1 MHCTGMQVSAPQ
13 PAYMRRFFR
22 AFMLDIGRSQF
33 EAATW
38 TAVALVAIWASF
50 IGAGLQA
57 LDRRSGC
64 AGDYTG
70 SRERTAARRT
80 PLLTVIAQ
88 NIHQVR
94 DLHAA
99 YMGWLAWGAVRWRP
113 QRPPQVDTSGSA
125 LLAQNFE
132 RE

>member
-1 MHCTGMQVSAPQ
+1 
-13 PAYMRRFFR
+13 MRRFFR

-57 LDRRSGC
+57 LDRHSAF
-64 AGDYTG
+64 AGGYKGSHGRTG
-70 SRERTAARRT
+70 AGRT

-94 DLHAA
+94 GVHAA
-99 YMGWLAWGAVRWRP
+99 CHGVGRGSVPWRLR
-113 QRPPQVDTSGSA
+113 RPPQVDISSGSE
-125 LLAQNFE
+125 LLSDV
-132 RE
+132 